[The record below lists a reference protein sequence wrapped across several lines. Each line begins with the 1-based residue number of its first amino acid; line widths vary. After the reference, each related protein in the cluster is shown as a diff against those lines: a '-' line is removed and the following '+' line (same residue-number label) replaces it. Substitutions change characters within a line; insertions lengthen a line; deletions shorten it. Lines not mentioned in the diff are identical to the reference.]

1 MIKPRVLLADSHRVM
16 LEGLRYLLEPTFEIV
31 GMVDNPDSLL
41 ERADKLKPDIV
52 VMDLSIT
59 IDTVSQLK
67 KRNPEQGIIVLSTY
81 DEPAV
86 MRQALDAGSLGFV
99 LLQSAAW
106 DLIPAIGAVLE
117 GQTYVSPGVHST
129 GEEQ

>member
-117 GQTYVSPGVHST
+117 GQTYVSPGVHWQ
-129 GEEQ
+129 GER